1 MEQRPMELLVG
12 KAKVAGKRDI
22 KSFETLIG
30 AAEDERGEISSQ
42 LTAETARLLSCVD
55 KRETA
60 SYAHAETLLS
70 ALPQESKST
79 LAPSQEAAIF
89 FAKLKLE

>member
-1 MEQRPMELLVG
+1 MG

-42 LTAETARLLSCVD
+42 LTAVEARFLSCVD
-55 KRETA
+55 KRGAASHTFSETR
-60 SYAHAETLLS
+60 LP
-70 ALPQESKST
+70 ALPQKSKST
-79 LAPSQEAAIF
+79 RRNAGSRLAPSQEAANC
-89 FAKLKLE
+89 FANLKFG